1 MGRFSRIR
9 RGGGR
14 LERDLRAERP
24 EPRVHFLLGLSNHV
38 VASRPRRQRRA
49 SRVAFALALT
59 TFMVGSFA
67 SFGGLGYAA
76 SQANSAVHVVKK
88 VVKADHPRVL
98 HKTSARAQYGP
109 ASTPQSTPPHSTAE
123 PAGQSA
129 GAVEAASAVQ
139 SSQLPFTGISLV
151 VTTALGL
158 SLLAAGLIL
167 RWREK
172 KQRA

>member
-1 MGRFSRIR
+1 MSRFSRIR
-9 RGGGR
+9 GEARR

-24 EPRVHFLLGLSNHV
+24 EPRVQFLLGLSEHV
-38 VASRPRRQRRA
+38 SASRPRRQRRA

-76 SQANSAVHVVKK
+76 SEATSAANVVKK
-88 VVKADHPRVL
+88 ALKSDHPRVL
-98 HKTSARAQYGP
+98 GKTSARGQYGP
-109 ASTPQSTPPHSTAE
+109 ASIPTPSAQA
-123 PAGQSA
+123 PAAQENTVVVA
-129 GAVEAASAVQ
+129 GAVAGSGE
-139 SSQLPFTGISLV
+139 LPFTGISLA
-151 VTTALGL
+151 VTAALGL

-172 KQRA
+172 RRGA

>member
-9 RGGGR
+9 GAGR

-24 EPRVHFLLGLSNHV
+24 EPRADFLLGLSKHV
-38 VASRPRRQRRA
+38 AESRPRRQRRP

-76 SQANSAVHVVKK
+76 SGGTSAVNVVKK
-88 VVKADHPRVL
+88 VVKVDSPRVL
-98 HKTSARAQYGP
+98 DKTSARAQYGP
-109 ASTPQSTPPHSTAE
+109 ASTPAAPAATTVAKAATA
-123 PAGQSA
+123 
-129 GAVEAASAVQ
+129 VRTN
-139 SSQLPFTGISLV
+139 QLPFTGISLV
-151 VTTALGL
+151 FTAALGL

-172 KQRA
+172 KHRA

>member
-1 MGRFSRIR
+1 
-9 RGGGR
+9 
-14 LERDLRAERP
+14 
-24 EPRVHFLLGLSNHV
+24 LSKHV
-38 VASRPRRQRRA
+38 VASRPPRQRRA

-76 SQANSAVHVVKK
+76 SEANSAVNVVKK
-88 VVKADHPRVL
+88 VVRSDNPRVVN
-98 HKTSARAQYGP
+98 KTSARAQYGP
-109 ASTPQSTPPHSTAE
+109 ASTPAPAAHVQAAVSASGVNAATAAQS
-123 PAGQSA
+123 G
-129 GAVEAASAVQ
+129 
-139 SSQLPFTGISLV
+139 QLPFTGFSLV
-151 VTTALGL
+151 VTIALGL